1 MSDDA
6 RVRELERQV
15 KLLRGLLH
23 ASSAGTMMDAV
34 EMSGT
39 KRLKRARKRL
49 LLACHPDKCE
59 NLTRKELSERF
70 TREVHAILKV

>member
-1 MSDDA
+1 MSDAA
-6 RVRELERQV
+6 RVRGLERQV
-15 KLLRGLLH
+15 KLRRGLLD
-23 ASSAGTMMDAV
+23 AWSTGTMDVV

-70 TREVHAILKV
+70 TREVQDILKV

>member
-1 MSDDA
+1 MSDD

-23 ASSAGTMMDAV
+23 ASSAGTMDVV

-70 TREVHAILKV
+70 TREVHDILKV